1 MDINKFNKLICKYE
15 RIHKQNSEYK
25 NIIVRQ
31 KKEINEIKE
40 KNQKLN
46 LKLSKINSFT
56 NKKSYIIAKNFF
68 KSLPDFWWV
77 PDEVQ
82 FDIYLKNVKLIQ
94 NLIEKYLKI

>member
-56 NKKSYIIAKNFF
+56 INGSSVRAF
-68 KSLPDFWWV
+68 KFLVGS
-77 PDEVQ
+77 
-82 FDIYLKNVKLIQ
+82 
-94 NLIEKYLKI
+94 